1 MAKALRT
8 PIDTRLQEF
17 KDYPYT
23 ISFVIRKRIQMD
35 NLDELPKEKRPPFK
49 ILFYGTSEELDDW
62 IDMVLDPKHEDEV
75 KIFEDEVER

>member
-1 MAKALRT
+1 
-8 PIDTRLQEF
+8 
-17 KDYPYT
+17 
-23 ISFVIRKRIQMD
+23 MD